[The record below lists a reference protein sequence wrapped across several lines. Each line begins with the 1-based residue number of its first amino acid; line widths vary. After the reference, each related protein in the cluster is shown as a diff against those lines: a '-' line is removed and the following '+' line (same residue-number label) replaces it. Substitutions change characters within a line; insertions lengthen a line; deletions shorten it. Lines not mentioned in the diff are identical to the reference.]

1 MAPSRLYL
9 DNNATTPLRP
19 SVRAAMLAA
28 FDLAGNASSIHGE
41 GRAARAMIEEAR
53 RHVAALV
60 GAKAKN
66 VIFTSGGTEAAN
78 LALTPHLH
86 VGGERRPFDR
96 LLVLATEY
104 LCVLSGHRFLAD
116 QVTLLPVTSSGAI
129 DRHDLEEALA
139 REERCVVAV
148 QAANNET
155 GVLQSIHA
163 IADKVHAHGGVLVCD
178 AVQAAGKIKL
188 DMDEL
193 GADMLFLSAHK
204 FGGPKGAGALVLGS
218 DRLHIA
224 DPQVKGGGQ
233 ERGFRAGTENVAAIA
248 GFGQAAQDAANW
260 VAEAARLK
268 DLRDELEAAVR
279 HGAPDIVLFGHD
291 AERLPNTLNF
301 AVPGVSA
308 ETLLMALDLAGIA
321 ASSGSACSSGK
332 VKSSHV
338 LAAMKVPSELA
349 AGAIRLSLGWASTR
363 QDVEE
368 FENRFGGLVAKLRKV
383 KSAA

>member
-1 MAPSRLYL
+1 
-9 DNNATTPLRP
+9 
-19 SVRAAMLAA
+19 MLAA

-96 LLVLATEY
+96 LLVLATEHP
-104 LCVLSGHRFLAD
+104 CVLSGHRFLAD